1 MDYNLKRDARYRVS
15 LTGALRNENNAQT
28 PFLPGQAPSHA
39 LVNYNKG
46 LIVNYS
52 GVLTSSIVNNFRYG
66 FGRESVGD
74 IGNSNQDWIYFRGLN
89 DQTGA
94 VTRTTSFQ
102 RPIPSVSGDVSW
114 IRGKHTWQFVGI

>member
-1 MDYNLKRDARYRVS
+1 MTTR
-15 LTGALRNENNAQT
+15 
-28 PFLPGQAPSHA
+28 PFGCPLGFF
-39 LVNYNKG
+39 NKL

-66 FGRESVGD
+66 FVRESVGD

-94 VTRTTSFQ
+94 VTRTSSFQ
-102 RPIPSVSGDVSW
+102 RPIHSFSDDVSW
-114 IRGKHTWQFVGI
+114 IRGKHTWQFGGIASFTRTPSISYLTSFSDGSANASWTTT